1 MINYFSPSGD
11 SQKKSPNKKGKL
23 CQNCLREREGFP
35 HLRYIPSKTTQF
47 NTLNFVRGYLGCVV
61 EDLERGTGHRHLEL
75 YCQRCTLGRTVRTA
89 PILFGLDSKFKN
101 SFLLLFF
108 YFYFQSG
115 VLCAK
120 IVICNVLLHKLQ
132 IHFENQENNLRLKV
146 DENLIFYLCLVAESV
161 EKMWRCIFVHP
172 SKQPNI
178 KNTKKC
184 YYQIGT

>member
-1 MINYFSPSGD
+1 MIKGE
-11 SQKKSPNKKGKL
+11 KGKL
-23 CQNCLREREGFP
+23 CHNCLREREGFP
-35 HLRYIPSKTTQF
+35 HLWYIPSKTTQF

-101 SFLLLFF
+101 SFILLFF

-132 IHFENQENNLRLKV
+132 IHFENQENNLRLKADNFLPLFGSRICGRDV
-146 DENLIFYLCLVAESV
+146 EVYLCS
-161 EKMWRCIFVHP
+161 P
-172 SKQPNI
+172 
-178 KNTKKC
+178 
-184 YYQIGT
+184 